1 MSSWYQTKFSWPIS
15 RKGDTTCR
23 DNQRTDYDQWKVNDS
38 TAQWYA
44 ATCLVEIYINS
55 MEYLFCFFGSQSH
68 VCDKTRRCVSP
79 FHYQAQNLPSFLFCL
94 CTWCL
99 KHYWSQQFAGGM
111 SYITIVIK
119 QVTVESLQLSGRVSE
134 CRFQRSEVQMLMEHQ
149 NFCLPTL
156 MTWPKKCLFL
166 YFGFPICVSSDVAA
180 KTISWL
186 WTLVTSQ
193 TRQIQWQLL

>member
-1 MSSWYQTKFSWPIS
+1 MICSYTSCWDLHQQYGI
-15 RKGDTTCR
+15 
-23 DNQRTDYDQWKVNDS
+23 
-38 TAQWYA
+38 
-44 ATCLVEIYINS
+44 LI
-55 MEYLFCFFGSQSH
+55 LFFGSQSH

-99 KHYWSQQFAGGM
+99 KHNWSQQFAGGM

-134 CRFQRSEVQMLMEHQ
+134 CRIQRSEVRMLMEHQ
-149 NFCLPTL
+149 NFCLPPL
-156 MTWPKKCLFL
+156 MTRSKKCLFL